1 MVAAIRIPPRHP
13 SGANRANRARPE
25 TGVDDI
31 GTDHQADPSSA
42 VREIEARQTELAE
55 MFAAAEITRTEWT
68 TARDALER
76 RLEVAR
82 SEVVDA
88 AVQRRA
94 GTVLAGVDDLAAA
107 LEVMTLDQR
116 RAVIASVVD
125 RVVIAPTTK
134 ANNQF
139 DPSRVSITWK
149 A

>member
-1 MVAAIRIPPRHP
+1 
-13 SGANRANRARPE
+13 
-25 TGVDDI
+25 
-31 GTDHQADPSSA
+31 
-42 VREIEARQTELAE
+42 
-55 MFAAAEITRTEWT
+55 
-68 TARDALER
+68 
-76 RLEVAR
+76 
-82 SEVVDA
+82 VVDA

-107 LEVMTLDQR
+107 LEAMTLDQR